1 MLVRLLLVKLVLV
14 RLEKCGV
21 VVLVM
26 LLMVPEVVLVWE
38 RVAAVVVCA
47 VVEEVML
54 LVVTVP
60 VDAVVVL
67 VVLLRVAVLVVNVA
81 DVTLVVLVPVVR
93 VVRLLM
99 VEVMLLLVE
108 PLVWEE
114 VLDAV
119 KLVNEEAPVVVNVE
133 VTVVVM
139 VLVMVVVVL
148 VAVVAVSGVSLN
160 GVSLLVAVLLV
171 RVVVVV
177 VLVMVAV
184 VSVVVLVAVV
194 LVRVVVLV
202 MVTVVRVVVLV
213 AVVLIRVVVLVMVS
227 VGSGAG
233 HGGSGQCSSAG
244 CRGARQGSGA
254 GHGVNGQG
262 QSAGHGAGH
271 RASTRH
277 GCAGKEPPALLRLG
291 GDLCPPGA
299 SYGNDCQGVVAD
311 HGVRGLNCTSTTANT
326 ASLHSRMAC
335 APQIRGIADD
345 GMAIHDLISRCRAQV
360 RVVVAMKPSTIGPI
374 CGVVCTALRLM
385 TARLMYHHRQKKRSE
400 HPVHAAM

>member
-139 VLVMVVVVL
+139 VLVMVTVDKEVVL
-148 VAVVAVSGVSLN
+148 VEMVNVRV
-160 GVSLLVAVLLV
+160 VLLV
-171 RVVVVV
+171 V
-177 VLVMVAV
+177 
-184 VSVVVLVAVV
+184 
-194 LVRVVVLV
+194 
-202 MVTVVRVVVLV
+202 VTVVRVVVLV
-213 AVVLIRVVVLVMVS
+213 AGMLVRVVVLVMV
-227 VGSGAG
+227 
-233 HGGSGQCSSAG
+233 
-244 CRGARQGSGA
+244 
-254 GHGVNGQG
+254 
-262 QSAGHGAGH
+262 
-271 RASTRH
+271 ASTRH